1 MVVFVQITSVGGA
14 LIGTSN
20 VAATNGLI
28 HLIDK
33 VKRNTTKTTPSKFFC
48 THYRFQPLF
57 FFFLIKVLVPDRTL
71 SEGLLATLALR
82 PEFSLFRSY
91 LIVRP
96 LKHAHTMLKCSMF
109 PYMLC
114 FLWLFV

>member
-33 VKRNTTKTTPSKFFC
+33 VKRNTTKNTQQVFC

-57 FFFLIKVLVPDRTL
+57 FFFK
-71 SEGLLATLALR
+71 
-82 PEFSLFRSY
+82 
-91 LIVRP
+91 
-96 LKHAHTMLKCSMF
+96 
-109 PYMLC
+109 
-114 FLWLFV
+114 

>member
-28 HLIDK
+28 HFIDK

-48 THYRFQPLF
+48 TRYRFQPLF
-57 FFFLIKVLVPDRTL
+57 FFKVLVPDRTL

>member
-33 VKRNTTKTTPSKFFC
+33 VKRNTTKNTQQVFL
-48 THYRFQPLF
+48 YPLPISASF
-57 FFFLIKVLVPDRTL
+57 FFF
-71 SEGLLATLALR
+71 
-82 PEFSLFRSY
+82 
-91 LIVRP
+91 
-96 LKHAHTMLKCSMF
+96 
-109 PYMLC
+109 
-114 FLWLFV
+114 

>member
-57 FFFLIKVLVPDRTL
+57 FFLNKGFGSRQNT
-71 SEGLLATLALR
+71 E
-82 PEFSLFRSY
+82 
-91 LIVRP
+91 
-96 LKHAHTMLKCSMF
+96 
-109 PYMLC
+109 
-114 FLWLFV
+114 